1 MPEPGRT
8 RDWKVLV
15 ADMIEHAGYA
25 RFHVKDMDRDT
36 FCVDLKS
43 VHAVTRCVEII
54 GEAARH
60 VPDDVRQHAPD
71 IPWAQIVGTRHVLAH
86 HYGRV
91 DPVLLW
97 NLVTARLEPLE
108 RELQALLARHL

>member
-1 MPEPGRT
+1 MPERGKSH
-8 RDWKVLV
+8 DWKVLV

-25 RFHVKDMDRDT
+25 RFHVKDMDRDG
-36 FCVDLKS
+36 FCADLKT
-43 VHAVTRCVEII
+43 VHAVTRCVEVI
-54 GEAARH
+54 GEAVRH
-60 VPDDVRQHAPD
+60 VPADIRQQAPG
-71 IPWAQIVGTRHVLAH
+71 IPWGQIVGTRHILAH

-108 RELQALLARHL
+108 TELQALLAAAP

>member
-1 MPEPGRT
+1 MPERGKEQ
-8 RDWKVLV
+8 DWKALV

-25 RFHVKDMDRDT
+25 RFHVTGMDREA
-36 FCVDLKS
+36 FCSDLKTI
-43 VHAVTRCVEII
+43 HAVTRCVEVI

-60 VPDDVRQHAPD
+60 VPEDVRRRAAD
-71 IPWAQIVGTRHVLAH
+71 IPWAQIVGTRHILAH

-91 DPVLLW
+91 DPLLLW

-108 RELQALLARHL
+108 RELQALLADAP